1 MPDGWEYYAA
11 ASPYAGIGFCATL
24 GKGGAAA
31 VAGLLA
37 GGVAGGIVYIS
48 MKDAPKEQKILWALV
63 SGLLT
68 GGAAAA
74 MAYFYCKGTEV
85 GAPVRVMR

>member
-1 MPDGWEYYAA
+1 MPDGYGYYAA
-11 ASPYAGIGFCATL
+11 PYAGIGFCATL
-24 GKGGAAA
+24 GKGKAAA

-37 GGVAGGIVYIS
+37 GGVTGGIVYVS

-63 SGLLT
+63 GGLLT
-68 GGAAAA
+68 GGATAAI
-74 MAYFYCKGTEV
+74 AYFYCKGAEV

>member
-1 MPDGWEYYAA
+1 
-11 ASPYAGIGFCATL
+11 
-24 GKGGAAA
+24 
-31 VAGLLA
+31 
-37 GGVAGGIVYIS
+37 